1 MSKIFKNMIPYWK
14 IVIVIIGLLVVQA
27 WCDLSLP
34 SYTSDI
40 IDVGI
45 QNHGVEHVMPEKIQE
60 EEFQTAQ
67 FIMTD
72 QEKHIWNDIYKKKGD
87 TKVLKNLSQ
96 DRLEELDE
104 QLALPLIMNYQMS
117 AMEEK
122 TFEKMVASQMASGSK
137 NNGNQNGTVSQGGKD
152 VGGQNGTVSQG
163 GKNNGGQNSTAS
175 QGGKDVGSQNDN
187 SAKGGRSSK
196 TQSGLSVDQIEKFMG
211 VKLHRFRQKKEDS
224 DGNSK
229 MVQCVDVRPVFIAMQ
244 KNGMLDEKTLFST
257 RDSMKN
263 TIDTMGSSLVK
274 TTGIAYA
281 IACDKAAGVDVDKIQ
296 KTYLVYAGLKM
307 VGMALLMGVVTVL
320 VGFFASKVAAGIG
333 MTLRDNVF
341 KKVVGFSNAEMDRF
355 STASLITRSTNDIQQ
370 IQMVSVML
378 LRMVAYAPILGIG
391 GVLKVVQTG
400 AGMGWIIVLAIIV
413 IIGYVLLL
421 MSSAMPKF
429 KLMQKLVDR
438 INLVSREILTGLSV
452 IRAFGRED
460 TEEERFDAANKDLT
474 KTTLFTNRVM
484 TFMMPGM
491 MMIMNVLT
499 VGIVWFGTKKI
510 DAGSMQVGAM
520 TAFITYAMMIVMSF
534 LMLTMMSIMLPR
546 AAVAAERIDEVIQTE
561 SSIVDIDEPETLTT
575 HNGRIAFEHVCFRY
589 PGATEDVLHDIDF
602 VAEPGKTTAIIGS
615 TGCGKSTLVNLI
627 PRLYDVTDGKITLDG
642 KDIRRIAMSD
652 LREEIGYVPQKGIL
666 FSGTIAS
673 NLRFGK
679 GDATE
684 EEIERAADIAQA
696 TEFIDAKEERY
707 DSAIAQGGSNVS
719 GGQKQRL
726 AIARAIAKNPKICIF
741 DDSFSALD
749 LKTDAALR
757 GALSENVTD
766 STVIIVA
773 QRISTILH
781 AEQILVLD
789 EGRIVGKGTH
799 EELLEHCEV
808 YRQIAE
814 SQLTASELGM
824 EESEVTMHE

>member
-1 MSKIFKNMIPYWK
+1 MSKIFKNMLPYWK

-67 FIMTD
+67 FLMTD
-72 QEKHIWNDIYKKKGD
+72 QEKRIWNDIYKKKGD

-122 TFEKMVASQMASGSK
+122 TFEKMVANQMASGNK
-137 NNGNQNGTVSQGGKD
+137 NNGSQND
-152 VGGQNGTVSQG
+152 A
-163 GKNNGGQNSTAS
+163 AS
-175 QGGKDVGSQNDN
+175 QGGKDVGSQNGTASQGGKDAGSQNGN

-244 KNGMLDEKTLFST
+244 KNGMLDEKTLFSM

-281 IACDKAAGVDVDKIQ
+281 IVCDKAAGVDVDKIQ

-307 VGMALLMGVVTVL
+307 VGMALLMGIVTVL

-333 MTLRDNVF
+333 MTLRENVF

-499 VGIVWFGTKKI
+499 VGIVWFGAKKI

-561 SSIVDIDEPETLTT
+561 SSIVDIDEPETLTA

-814 SQLTASELGM
+814 SQLSASELGM